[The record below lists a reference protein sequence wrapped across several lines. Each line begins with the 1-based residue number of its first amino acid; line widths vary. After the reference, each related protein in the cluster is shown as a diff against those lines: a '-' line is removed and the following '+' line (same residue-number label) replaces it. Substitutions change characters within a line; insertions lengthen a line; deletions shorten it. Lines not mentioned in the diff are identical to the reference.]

1 MAGQLIIF
9 MKKIH
14 ATLYAITTSVRHNEG
29 ILVKRIIKITLTFI
43 MMLAL
48 QSCSLMQQEFTDP
61 EIQVIGFTHQSGGNL
76 LDQRFTL
83 RLQLTN
89 PNDMKLEVKGISFQF
104 AIAGMQFLQGVSD
117 EVPVI
122 KPYSSTEFTV
132 QGSANVIQ
140 AVRLLKKMQKKPQQ
154 RFDYTLNTKI
164 DLAHGWPSTFN
175 LKREGDIGLDDLQKK

>member
-1 MAGQLIIF
+1 MNPALKVLFICMMIF
-9 MKKIH
+9 
-14 ATLYAITTSVRHNEG
+14 T
-29 ILVKRIIKITLTFI
+29 
-43 MMLAL
+43 L
-48 QSCSLMQQEFTDP
+48 QSCSWMRQEFRDP
-61 EIQVIGFTHQSGGNL
+61 DIKVVRFTHIKSDNFL
-76 LDQRFTL
+76 EQRFAL

-89 PNDMKLEVKGISFQF
+89 PNDMELEVKGISFQF
-104 AIAGMQFLQGVSD
+104 AVAGIEFIKGVSD

-122 KPYSSTEFTV
+122 KPYSTTEFTV

-140 AVRLLKKMQKKPQQ
+140 AVRLLHKMQKKPQN

>member
-1 MAGQLIIF
+1 
-9 MKKIH
+9 MKH
-14 ATLYAITTSVRHNEG
+14 L
-29 ILVKRIIKITLTFI
+29 IKITLTCI
-43 MMLAL
+43 VILTL
-48 QSCSLMQQEFTDP
+48 QSCSWIQQDLSDP
-61 EIQVIGFTHQSGGNL
+61 DIKVVRFAHIKSNNF

-89 PNDMKLEVKGISFQF
+89 PNDMELEVKGISFQF
-104 AIAGMQFLQGVSD
+104 AIAGIEFIQGVSD
-117 EVPVI
+117 DVPII
-122 KPYSSTEFTV
+122 KPYSTTEFTV

-140 AVRLLKKMQKKPQQ
+140 AVRLLQKMQKKPQN

>member
-1 MAGQLIIF
+1 M
-9 MKKIH
+9 
-14 ATLYAITTSVRHNEG
+14 NEG
-29 ILVKRIIKITLTFI
+29 IFVNYTIKITLACI
-43 MMLAL
+43 LMLAL
-48 QSCSLMQQEFTDP
+48 QSCSWMRQDLVNPDIKVVRFTRVNSDNFL
-61 EIQVIGFTHQSGGNL
+61 E
-76 LDQRFTL
+76 QRFAL

-89 PNDMKLEVKGISFQF
+89 PNDLELEVKGISFQF
-104 AIAGMQFLQGVSD
+104 EIAGIEFIQGVSG

-122 KPYSSTEFTV
+122 KPYSTTEFTV

-140 AVRLLKKMQKKPQQ
+140 AVRLLHKIQKKPQN